1 MQNTLRTL
9 GPKEALVVL
18 SMTEQGRGVVRAED
32 VIGLAGSEPAGRR
45 VIRSLLRKGWL
56 SRLVGGR
63 YMFVPPAHGPE
74 NTGES
79 NALAMA
85 AAAAEPSYVGWWA
98 AAAFHGFT
106 MQKPMSISVAVQR
119 QMPARLIEG
128 GEVRFVKAAP
138 RKFFGFKTYNV
149 YGRDAAISTPA
160 KTVVDCIDRPDLAGG
175 PAEIAR
181 IVCGAS
187 DEVDA
192 KELVETALQMKST
205 ALLQRLGFLADL
217 VGWSWPEDVRAA
229 LRAAIPKTA
238 RSTFGRAERREG
250 DIGYAAKWGPF
261 VHMREQDLLADV
273 PRTGQPREHYADS
286 HPAPPGSRA
295 T

>member
-18 SMTEQGRGVVRAED
+18 SMTEQGRDVVRAED

-74 NTGES
+74 NTGEG
-79 NALAMA
+79 NALALA
-85 AAAAEPSYVGWWA
+85 AAAAEPAYVGWWA

-106 MQKPMSISVAVQR
+106 TQKPISISVAVQR

-128 GEVRFVKAAP
+128 NEVRFVKVAS
-138 RKFFGFKTYNV
+138 RKFFGFETYNV
-149 YGRDAAISTPA
+149 FGRDAAVSTPA
-160 KTVVDCIDRPDLAGG
+160 KTVVDCVDRPDLAGG

-181 IVCGAS
+181 IVYGA
-187 DEVDA
+187 
-192 KELVETALQMKST
+192 
-205 ALLQRLGFLADL
+205 LAR
-217 VGWSWPEDVRAA
+217 W
-229 LRAAIPKTA
+229 
-238 RSTFGRAERREG
+238 
-250 DIGYAAKWGPF
+250 
-261 VHMREQDLLADV
+261 MRENWSK
-273 PRTGQPREHYADS
+273 PRCV
-286 HPAPPGSRA
+286 
-295 T
+295 